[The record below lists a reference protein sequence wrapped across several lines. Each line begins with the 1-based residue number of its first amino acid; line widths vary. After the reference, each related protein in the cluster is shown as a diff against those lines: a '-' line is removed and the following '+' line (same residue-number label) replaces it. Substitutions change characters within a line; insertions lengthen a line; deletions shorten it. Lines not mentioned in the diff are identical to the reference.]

1 MCVWSEG
8 GQLSFPVPWPG
19 IKPMPPVLG
28 ARSLNHWTIREAPI
42 RFSLDSILKSTFL
55 HKPVTWDYLIQPSFL
70 AECKSLGVINRKN
83 TSLIEYLWLTLG
95 KERQSMSGKEGTGK
109 MGEEMHEILIVF
121 CGFFSPFFPPPLP
134 T

>member
-8 GQLSFPVPWPG
+8 GQLSFPVSWPG

-95 KERQSMSGKEGTGK
+95 KERQSISIWRIPFSKLWGSGQKLLPDLK
-109 MGEEMHEILIVF
+109 HSL
-121 CGFFSPFFPPPLP
+121 FPIIF